1 MQPLFRARIRPTA
14 PIFLRREPAERR
26 GAAPTGK
33 AGFRE
38 RMVKAMDEQT
48 FSALQAEMRQFFA
61 AGATLDAEFRRGR
74 LRGLASAI
82 RRRQDAI
89 MAALHDDLAKPPC
102 EAYITEIAETIDAA
116 EYYAARA
123 AAFARPRRVWPGR
136 TILPACCK
144 IYPEPFGLALVLSP
158 WNYPFQLSLIPLIC
172 AVAAGNC
179 VVLKP
184 SRQAPATGRILR
196 ELVEECFAPG
206 HCRVVLDAPAAPGT
220 SPEQTA
226 TELLGEAWDFI
237 FYTGSPRVGHIIME
251 SAARHL
257 TPVCLELGG
266 KSPVIVTR
274 DADLAVAARRIAWG
288 KALNAGQTC
297 VAPDYLLADSA
308 IIDEVTGRI
317 EREFARLLGPDPV
330 HSADYGRIVS
340 AAAFDRLCGLAERCG
355 VTLRADREL
364 LKIAPVIFRTD
375 FASPAL
381 EDEIFGPLLPAV
393 PYGSLDDAIGYIRAN
408 PKPLACYL
416 FTRDKGI
423 GRKVLREVSFG
434 GGCIN
439 DVALQASSS
448 RLPFGGVGR
457 SGMGRYHGRAGFD
470 LFSNLKSVVHQWP
483 TLDLPLRYPPYGRGR
498 LRWLRRLLGG

>member
-1 MQPLFRARIRPTA
+1 MEKDGYAAMQAGM
-14 PIFLRREPAERR
+14 RR
-26 GAAPTGK
+26 
-33 AGFRE
+33 
-38 RMVKAMDEQT
+38 
-48 FSALQAEMRQFFA
+48 FFA
-61 AGATLDAEFRRGR
+61 TGATRDAAFRKAK
-74 LRGLASAI
+74 LRGLAAAI
-82 RRRQDAI
+82 RRREGDI
-89 MAALHDDLAKPPC
+89 LAALSADLAKPPC

-116 EYYAARA
+116 KYYAARA
-123 AAFARPRRVWPGR
+123 AAFSRPRRVWPGR
-136 TILPACCK
+136 TILPAFCK
-144 IYPEPFGLALVLSP
+144 VYPEPFGLALVLSP

-184 SRQAPATGRILR
+184 SRQSPATGRILR
-196 ELVEECFAPG
+196 ELVEECFAPE
-206 HCRVVLDAPAAPGT
+206 HCRVALDAPETPGDP
-220 SPEQTA
+220 PEQTA
-226 TELLGEAWDFI
+226 TALLAEAWDFI

-257 TPVCLELGG
+257 TPMCLELGG
-266 KSPVIVTR
+266 KSPVIVTK

-288 KALNAGQTC
+288 KMLNAGQTC
-297 VAPDYLLADSA
+297 VAPDYLLADAA
-308 IIDEVTGRI
+308 ILDEMVERI
-317 EREFARLLGPDPV
+317 GKEFARLLGPDPL

-340 AAAFDRLCGLAERCG
+340 QAAFDRLCGLAERCG
-355 VTLRADREL
+355 VSLRADREL

-381 EDEIFGPLLPAV
+381 EDEIFGPLLPAI
-393 PYGSLDDAIGYIRAN
+393 PYDSLDAALGYIRAN

-423 GRKVLREVSFG
+423 ERKVLREVSFG

-470 LFSNLKSVVHQWP
+470 LFSNLKGVVRQWP
-483 TLDLPLRYPPYGRGR
+483 TLDLPLRYPPYGRSR
-498 LRWLRRLLGG
+498 LGWLRRLLGG

>member
-1 MQPLFRARIRPTA
+1 MQT
-14 PIFLRREPAERR
+14 
-26 GAAPTGK
+26 
-33 AGFRE
+33 
-38 RMVKAMDEQT
+38 
-48 FSALQAEMRQFFA
+48 EMRRFFT
-61 AGATLDAEFRRGR
+61 AGATLDAAFRKAK

-82 RRRQDAI
+82 RRREGDI

-102 EAYITEIAETIDAA
+102 EAYITEIVETLDAA

-123 AAFARPRRVWPGR
+123 AAFSRPRRVWPGR
-136 TILPACCK
+136 TILPAFCK
-144 IYPEPFGLALVLSP
+144 VYPEPFGLALVLSP

-172 AVAAGNC
+172 GVAAGNC

-196 ELVEECFAPG
+196 ELVEECFDSG
-206 HCRVVLDAPAAPGT
+206 HCRVVLDAPEAPGAAA
-220 SPEQTA
+220 EQTA
-226 TELLGEAWDFI
+226 TALLSEAWDFI

-251 SAARHL
+251 GAARHL

-266 KSPVIVTR
+266 KSPVIVTK

-288 KALNAGQTC
+288 KMLNAGQTC
-297 VAPDYLLADSA
+297 VAPDYLLADAA
-308 IIDEVTGRI
+308 ILEELVKRI
-317 EREFARLLGPDPV
+317 RQEFARLLGPDPV
-330 HSADYGRIVS
+330 HSPDYGRIVS
-340 AAAFDRLCGLAERCG
+340 QAAFDRLCGLAERCG
-355 VTLRADREL
+355 VALRADRER
-364 LKIAPVIFRTD
+364 LKIAPAVFRTD
-375 FASPAL
+375 FSSPAL
-381 EDEIFGPLLPAV
+381 EDEIFGPLLPAIG
-393 PYGSLDDAIGYIRAN
+393 YESIDAALAYIRAN

-423 GRKVLREVSFG
+423 EKRVLREISFG
-434 GGCIN
+434 GGCVN

-483 TLDLPLRYPPYGRGR
+483 TLDLPLRYPPYGKGR
-498 LRWLRRLLGG
+498 LRWLRRLLGDWSRRSPPGRGGWR

>member
-1 MQPLFRARIRPTA
+1 M
-14 PIFLRREPAERR
+14 
-26 GAAPTGK
+26 
-33 AGFRE
+33 
-38 RMVKAMDEQT
+38 EQQA
-48 FSALQAEMRQFFA
+48 FSAMQAEMRRFFA
-61 AGATLDAEFRRGR
+61 AGTTLDAGFRRAK
-74 LRGLASAI
+74 LRGLAAVI
-82 RRRQDAI
+82 RRREGAI

-102 EAYITEIAETIDAA
+102 EAYITEVAETIDAA

-123 AAFARPRRVWPGR
+123 AAFSRPRRVWPGR
-136 TILPACCK
+136 TILPARCK
-144 IYPEPFGLALVLSP
+144 VYPEPFGLALVLSP

-184 SRQAPATGRILR
+184 SRESPATGRILK
-196 ELVEECFAPG
+196 ELVEECFEPA
-206 HCRVVLDAPAAPGT
+206 HCRVVLDAPEASGGA
-220 SPEQTA
+220 PEQTA
-226 TELLGEAWDFI
+226 TALLSEAWDFI

-288 KALNAGQTC
+288 KVLNAGQTC
-297 VAPDYLLADSA
+297 VAPDYLLADA
-308 IIDEVTGRI
+308 VIIDEMVERI
-317 EREFARLLGPDPV
+317 GEEFGRLLGSDPC

-355 VTLRADREL
+355 VSLRADREL

-381 EDEIFGPLLPAV
+381 EDEIFGPLMPAI
-393 PYGSLDDAIGYIRAN
+393 PYDSLDAALGYIRAN

-416 FTRDKGI
+416 FTRDKSI
-423 GRKVLREVSFG
+423 ERKVLRELFFG

-483 TLDLPLRYPPYGRGR
+483 TLDLPLRYPPYGKGR
-498 LRWLRRLLGG
+498 LGWLRRLLGA